1 MSETTEADREAA
13 QRFSELERKSQ
24 LNVIQAGVAS
34 EGTEIC
40 IDCDEPIEA
49 ERRRVATFAKR
60 CITCQEILEMR

>member
-13 QRFSELERKSQ
+13 QRFSELERSSQ
-24 LNVIQAGVAS
+24 LSAIQAGVAT

-40 IDCDEPIEA
+40 IDCDEPIEV